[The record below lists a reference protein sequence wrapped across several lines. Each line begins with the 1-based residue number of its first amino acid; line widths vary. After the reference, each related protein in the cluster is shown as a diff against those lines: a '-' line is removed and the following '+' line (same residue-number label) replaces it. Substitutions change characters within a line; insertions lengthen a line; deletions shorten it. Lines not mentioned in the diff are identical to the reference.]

1 MSNIKENKLFDS
13 IVDNCIVNLCKY
25 IIELHNINPRFNHY
39 CLDILIRYNVEYI
52 IQLIKSSLPKLNDH
66 LLNTFTDF
74 IDTYKNTIGIDN
86 IEYINKIIDIII
98 DTIIITLKLN
108 HDESNNIITHYVKYA
123 TCEDVLYV
131 CEEMLNRLD

>member
-1 MSNIKENKLFDS
+1 MSTIKENKLFDS

-86 IEYINKIIDIII
+86 IEYIN
-98 DTIIITLKLN
+98 IITR
-108 HDESNNIITHYVKYA
+108 YVKYA